1 MIASSDWPEPVYVA
15 VVPGRPVLFT
25 DDGYE
30 AICWVRA
37 HGGMALRV
45 ADGQVIHGAP
55 QKCAPTDD
63 PPGDPPDEG
72 DPEPKRVPWTT
83 RALAI
88 VREKGVVTAHDL
100 MALGCKESNA
110 YQTLANLRVRGTL
123 VACADPG
130 GVRGRYVLAPASH
143 DEG

>member
-45 ADGQVIHGAP
+45 ADGQVIHDG
-55 QKCAPTDD
+55 PTK
-63 PPGDPPDEG
+63 PTPRAAVPAACPSDEEAG
-72 DPEPKRVPWTT
+72 SKRVPWSV

-88 VREKGVVTAHDL
+88 AREKGVVTAHD
-100 MALGCKESNA
+100 MIALGCKESNA
-110 YQTLANLRVRGTL
+110 YQTIANLRDRGD
-123 VACADPG
+123 VVADPS
-130 GVRGRYVLAPASH
+130 VRGRYVLPTPAG